1 MRKVSQR
8 EGLFAKG
15 LLMQTEGGA
24 LGACT
29 CLFHCDLEHE
39 EVMCETGLDYDSTH
53 SDSPHA
59 ARQTAPPYIRQRS
72 WLLQL
77 HRACV
82 SGNSF
87 LDADLLLPGTACK
100 NHVWSAKV
108 KTSLATDLGL
118 WSPCVDMPVDGI
130 FASLHLS
137 LPTQWLSDSNII
149 FSIVRFLMRCKRDLD
164 WAVLPLQ

>member
-8 EGLFAKG
+8 EGLFVKG

-59 ARQTAPPYIRQRS
+59 ARQTVRLTYDNDHGFFNCTE
-72 WLLQL
+72 L
-77 HRACV
+77 V
-82 SGNSF
+82 SQ
-87 LDADLLLPGTACK
+87 A
-100 NHVWSAKV
+100 
-108 KTSLATDLGL
+108 
-118 WSPCVDMPVDGI
+118 
-130 FASLHLS
+130 
-137 LPTQWLSDSNII
+137 
-149 FSIVRFLMRCKRDLD
+149 IVF
-164 WAVLPLQ
+164 